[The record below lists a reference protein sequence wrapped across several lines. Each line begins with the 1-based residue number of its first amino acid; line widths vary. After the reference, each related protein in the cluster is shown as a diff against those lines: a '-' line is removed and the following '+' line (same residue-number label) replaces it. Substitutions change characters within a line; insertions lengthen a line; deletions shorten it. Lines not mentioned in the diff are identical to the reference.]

1 MLTSFFLQQKYPV
14 SNRTVQYIQQL
25 SGHKISIG
33 ERSSEENS
41 EEENGFIK
49 IETDEVESAIGND
62 KKISFYIDEVTGK
75 YLVSYINL
83 IKGQI
88 QAKNNV
94 FPLIEN

>member
-1 MLTSFFLQQKYPV
+1 M

-25 SGHKISIG
+25 SGHQISI

-41 EEENGFIK
+41 EEENGFVK
-49 IETDEVESAIGND
+49 IESDEVESAIGSD
-62 KKISFYIDEVTGK
+62 KKISFYMDEVTGK

-94 FPLIEN
+94 FPLIEA